1 MSVQSLIVSLVV
13 SDVLMWVAVAVYS
26 AVIIAM
32 IVAVLSENR
41 NPLKALGWVTAL
53 ILFPIGGMVLYMVF
67 GRSMRNVRMISRRH
81 RRRLLNSSPRPQL
94 LKPGRGLSDE
104 NKRCVM
110 LGYSLAEAMIYPDNR
125 VEIYNSGERMFA
137 SLLEDISRAR
147 EYINL
152 QFYIIANDQLGRRV
166 ADALIERARAGV
178 RIRVIYDYVGS
189 WGDKSLSLFNRMRAE
204 GIEVH
209 SFFRIQLSEKL
220 SRLNWR
226 NHRKVVVIDG
236 QVGYIGGMNV
246 AQRYID
252 GGKSFAGWR
261 DMAVRVEGPAVIA
274 LQHNFAIDWKFMG
287 YDLLTDEVTPAAEED
302 RSPRKD
308 EIADV
313 TAQIISSGPTDRWG
327 NSQMLFLRA
336 ITGAR
341 RRIFIQ
347 TPYFLPSET
356 LQAALQ
362 CAALSGVDVRLMVPR
377 RSDSAVLTHASASFV
392 EESLLAGIKVYFYD
406 GGMLHSKMMLV
417 DNDFVTIGSTNFDYR
432 SFEHNFEENILMYSR
447 AVNERVAEL
456 FKADQE
462 RSVAVKLSEWNQRP
476 RALKV
481 RESLCRLLSPIL

>member
-1 MSVQSLIVSLVV
+1 
-13 SDVLMWVAVAVYS
+13 
-26 AVIIAM
+26 
-32 IVAVLSENR
+32 
-41 NPLKALGWVTAL
+41 
-53 ILFPIGGMVLYMVF
+53 
-67 GRSMRNVRMISRRH
+67 
-81 RRRLLNSSPRPQL
+81 
-94 LKPGRGLSDE
+94 
-104 NKRCVM
+104 M

-125 VEIYNSGERMFA
+125 VEIYNSGEKMFA
-137 SLLEDISRAR
+137 SMLRDISRACD
-147 EYINL
+147 YINL
-152 QFYIIANDQLGRRV
+152 QFYIIANDALGRSL
-166 ADALIERARAGV
+166 ADALIERARQGV

-189 WGDKSLSLFNRMRAE
+189 WGDKSLSLFNRMRSE

-226 NHRKVVVIDG
+226 NHRKAVIIDG
-236 QVGYIGGMNV
+236 RVGYIGGMNV

-252 GGKSFAGWR
+252 GGRNFAGWR

-287 YDLLTDEVTPAAEED
+287 YDLLTDEVVESSVKAD
-302 RSPRKD
+302 MGRD
-308 EIADV
+308 GEIDNV
-313 TAQIISSGPTDRWG
+313 SAQIIASGPTDRWG

-341 RRIFIQ
+341 KRIFIQ

-362 CAALSGVDVRLMVPR
+362 CAALSGVDVRLMVPL

-392 EESLLAGIKVYFYD
+392 EESLLAGIKVYFYKA
-406 GGMLHSKMMLV
+406 GMLHSKMMLV

-447 AVNERVAEL
+447 EVNEHVADL

-462 RSVAVKLSEWNQRP
+462 QSVQVRLSDWNQRP